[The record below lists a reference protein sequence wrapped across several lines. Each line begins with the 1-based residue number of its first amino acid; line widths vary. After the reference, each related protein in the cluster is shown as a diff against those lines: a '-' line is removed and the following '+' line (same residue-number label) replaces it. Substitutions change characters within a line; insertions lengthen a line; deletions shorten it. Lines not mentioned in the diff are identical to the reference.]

1 MRDGEFSHCR
11 TANMNISL
19 PPRVI
24 LKPSVVSMA
33 AMLASLAAWLFPS
46 FGVLR
51 KGFDYPSRVD
61 FSSFVVL
68 ACWYLLIF
76 MSFTLGEKVGRLI
89 VFRRSA
95 LRERSF
101 YLDSNLLYYILSFLS
116 AIGIATTLIRIFQ
129 VLSLQ
134 QAIVFVALGQANSLK
149 EALYEDYSIGLVSL
163 RYLVLYSASI
173 ALYRIIRWR
182 SFRPLNIFN
191 VLMLGI
197 TALLLGSRLILI
209 ATLLTVVFLL
219 SFGKRSIRFS
229 IPKLTIFATLLF
241 LILSALN
248 FSRNANYYESNKLS
262 FGLAGVSEILA
273 YLGSPFQ
280 VAIGSAPVVDQLV
293 AGGGETYRNY
303 VDVEENLNTNSAFV
317 LLHEQMGYASW
328 AYIAAI
334 CLFMGFVFEVLA
346 SLGKTIFLLPCGII
360 LYGSAELW
368 RLDLFHQGIFIV
380 WFVMGIGLPVF
391 LVGSRRLLVI
401 LGGGG
406 GTAGPA

>member
-1 MRDGEFSHCR
+1 
-11 TANMNISL
+11 MNISL

-24 LKPSVVSMA
+24 LTPSVVSMA
-33 AMLASLAAWLFPS
+33 AMFASLAAWLFPS

-51 KGFDYPSRVD
+51 KGFDSPSRID
-61 FSSFVVL
+61 FGSFVIL

-76 MSFTLGEKVGRLI
+76 MSFTVGEKVGRQI
-89 VFRRSA
+89 VLRRIA
-95 LRERSF
+95 LRERLF
-101 YLDSNLLYYILSFLS
+101 HLDSNFFYYIFSLLS

-129 VLSLQ
+129 LLSLQ
-134 QAIVFVALGQANSLK
+134 QAIVFFALGQANSFK

-163 RYLVLYSASI
+163 RYVVLYSASI

-182 SFRPLNIFN
+182 SFGPLNILN

-197 TALLLGSRLILI
+197 TALLLGSRLIFI

-229 IPKLTIFATLLF
+229 IPKLIIFATLLF

-248 FSRNANYYESNKLS
+248 FSRNVNYYERNKLS
-262 FGLAGVSEILA
+262 FGLAGFSEILA

-293 AGGGETYRNY
+293 AGGDQTYRNY
-303 VDVEENLNTNSAFV
+303 VDEEINLNTNSAFV
-317 LLHEQMGYASW
+317 HLHEQMGYVSW
-328 AYIAAI
+328 VYIAAI

-346 SLGKTIFLLPCGII
+346 SLGKTVFLLPCGII

-380 WFVMGIGLPVF
+380 WFVIGIGLPVC
-391 LVGSRRLLVI
+391 LIGGRRLLVI
-401 LGGGG
+401 LGGCS
-406 GTAGPA
+406 TMAGPG

>member
-1 MRDGEFSHCR
+1 
-11 TANMNISL
+11 MNISL

-33 AMLASLAAWLFPS
+33 AMFASLAAWLFPS

-51 KGFDYPSRVD
+51 KGFDYPARVD
-61 FSSFVVL
+61 FSSCVVL

-76 MSFTLGEKVGRLI
+76 MSFTVGEKVGRLI
-89 VFRRSA
+89 VLRRSA
-95 LRERSF
+95 LRERLF

-116 AIGIATTLIRIFQ
+116 AIGIATTLIKIFQ
-129 VLSLQ
+129 SLSLQ

-197 TALLLGSRLILI
+197 TALLLGSRLIFI

-219 SFGKRSIRFS
+219 SFGKKSIRFS

-248 FSRNANYYESNKLS
+248 FSRNANYYERNKLS

-293 AGGGETYRNY
+293 AGGDQTYRNY
-303 VDVEENLNTNSAFV
+303 VDEEINLNTNSAFV
-317 LLHEQMGYASW
+317 HLHEQMGYVSW
-328 AYIAAI
+328 GYIAAI

-391 LVGSRRLLVI
+391 LIGGRRLLVI

-406 GTAGPA
+406 GMAGPA

>member
-1 MRDGEFSHCR
+1 
-11 TANMNISL
+11 MNISL

-33 AMLASLAAWLFPS
+33 AMFASLAAWLFPS

-61 FSSFVVL
+61 FSSCVVL

-76 MSFTLGEKVGRLI
+76 MSFTVGEKVGRLI
-89 VFRRSA
+89 VLRRSA
-95 LRERSF
+95 LRERLF

-116 AIGIATTLIRIFQ
+116 AIGIATTLIKIFQ
-129 VLSLQ
+129 SLSLQ

-197 TALLLGSRLILI
+197 TALLLGSRLIFI

-219 SFGKRSIRFS
+219 SFGKKSIRFS

-248 FSRNANYYESNKLS
+248 FSRNANYYERNKLS

-293 AGGGETYRNY
+293 AGGDQTYRNY
-303 VDVEENLNTNSAFV
+303 VDEEINLNTNSAFV
-317 LLHEQMGYASW
+317 HLHEQMGYVSW
-328 AYIAAI
+328 GYIAAI
-334 CLFMGFVFEVLA
+334 CLFMGFVFEILA

-391 LVGSRRLLVI
+391 LIGGRRLLVI

-406 GTAGPA
+406 GMAGPA

>member
-1 MRDGEFSHCR
+1 
-11 TANMNISL
+11 MNISL
-19 PPRVI
+19 PPKVI
-24 LKPSVVSMA
+24 LKPSFVSMA
-33 AMLASLAAWLFPS
+33 AMFASLAAWLFPS

-51 KGFDYPSRVD
+51 KGFDHRSRVD
-61 FSSFVVL
+61 FSSCVVL

-76 MSFTLGEKVGRLI
+76 MSFTVGEKVGRLI
-89 VFRRSA
+89 VLRRSA
-95 LRERSF
+95 SRERLF
-101 YLDSNLLYYILSFLS
+101 YLDSNLLYYIFSFLS

-129 VLSLQ
+129 FLSLQ
-134 QAIVFVALGQANSLK
+134 QAIVFIALGQANSLK
-149 EALYEDYSIGLVSL
+149 EALYEDYSIGLVSF

-182 SFRPLNIFN
+182 SFGPLNILN
-191 VLMLGI
+191 VLMLGT
-197 TALLLGSRLILI
+197 TALLLGSRLIFI

-248 FSRNANYYESNKLS
+248 FSRNANYYERNKLS

-273 YLGSPFQ
+273 YLGGPFQ
-280 VAIGSAPVVDQLV
+280 GAIGSAGVTDQLV
-293 AGGGETYRNY
+293 AGGDQAFRNY
-303 VDVEENLNTNSAFV
+303 VDVEINLNTDSAF
-317 LLHEQMGYASW
+317 LHLHEQIGYASW
-328 AYIAAI
+328 AYMAVI

-346 SLGKTIFLLPCGII
+346 SLGKTIFLLPCGAI

-368 RLDLFHQGIFIV
+368 RLDFFHQGIFIV

-391 LVGSRRLLVI
+391 LIGGRRLLAFV
-401 LGGGG
+401 GGS
-406 GTAGPA
+406 AEWQAPVR